1 MKVRVISD
9 LHLDVNREHPFS
21 LEAND
26 TFTVVLGDT
35 SGDPNIT
42 IPWIRKNVR
51 RGLVIAGNHIVYNNR
66 GCSINYL
73 RTQMHCA
80 FKKGADVEFLEAC
93 DGKNF
98 KRTVEGVLFLGSC
111 LYTDNRYTN
120 ECDMPMSVERNR
132 SIVYHGLNDFRWGTV
147 SGRTKATMLM
157 TKPLLPGDY
166 EYWFKRTVDAFDKA
180 LTANES
186 RKNPLPCFV
195 MTHHAPSGKCISEMY
210 ATSSINC
217 GFVSDLEW
225 LIEKHPSIRCWA
237 YGHVHAC
244 KEFKYVRKDGSE
256 VLMLNN
262 SRGYERCMEDADFD
276 INLTVDTDTWEVER
290 SVF

>member
-9 LHLDVNREHPFS
+9 LHLDVNREQPFS
-21 LEAND
+21 LDVDD

-35 SGDPNIT
+35 SGDPNIS
-42 IPWIRKNVR
+42 IPWIRKNVK
-51 RGLVIAGNHIVYNNR
+51 RGLVIAGNHIVYNER
-66 GCSINYL
+66 GRSINIL
-73 RTQMHCA
+73 REQMHGA

-93 DGKNF
+93 EGKNF
-98 KRTVEGVLFLGSC
+98 KREEGDVLFLGSC
-111 LYTDNRYTN
+111 LYTDNTYTN
-120 ECDMPMSVERNR
+120 ECDMPMSLERNR
-132 SIVYHGLNDFRWGTV
+132 SIVYGGLNDFRWGTV
-147 SGRTKATMLM
+147 SGSSRGTRLI

-166 EYWFKRTVDAFDKA
+166 EYWYKKTVNAFDDA
-180 LTANES
+180 LTANEK

-195 MTHHAPSGKCISEMY
+195 MTHHAPSGKCISEEY
-210 ATSSINC
+210 AMSQINC

-225 LIEKHPSIRCWA
+225 LIEKHPCIKCWA

-262 SRGYERCMEDADFD
+262 SRGYVRCFEDGDFD
-276 INLTVDTDTWEVER
+276 KNLMVDTDTWEVER
-290 SVF
+290 SI